1 MLSEFGKKARAY
13 RFRNGWLLYDMA
25 VVMRISTAKLSA
37 YETGRK
43 TAPDDV
49 VKALEIL
56 IECEKKRGMTDDEI
70 KKARECGEEI
80 KKLIAKIRGA
90 V

>member
-25 VVMRISTAKLSA
+25 VVMRISSATLSA
-37 YETGRK
+37 YEVGK
-43 TAPDDV
+43 KNVPADV
-49 VKALEIL
+49 AHSLEML

-80 KKLIAKIRGA
+80 KKIIAKIQGA